1 MTKKAGE
8 KVRDEKDMSF
18 WEHLEVFR
26 GVILRSVAVLL
37 ALFVILFFFKEF
49 IFDSVVLAPTKSD
62 FWLYNLLGI
71 DFSLNLINIEVTAQF
86 FIHMRVT
93 FIAAVIVCFP
103 YLCFEL
109 WRFIAPALYKNEIKA
124 VRGAFGLGAGLFYL
138 GAATGYFIVMP
149 LVMFFFSG
157 YQVSETVENTFALGS
172 YISIFSSM
180 VFLMGIL
187 YEFPSVIAV
196 LSRLGLVTRS
206 FLRKY
211 RRHAVVVILI
221 LAAILT
227 PTGDPFTM
235 LVVAGPLYLL
245 YEFSILICRKDDID
259 R

>member
-1 MTKKAGE
+1 MEAKEMT
-8 KVRDEKDMSF
+8 F
-18 WEHLEVFR
+18 WDHLEEFR
-26 GVILRSVAVLL
+26 GVLIRSVSALL
-37 ALFVILFFFKEF
+37 ILFVALFFFKEF
-49 IFDSVVLAPTKSD
+49 IFDSVVLAPTRSD
-62 FWLYNLLGI
+62 FWLYKLLGL
-71 DFSLNLINIEVTAQF
+71 DFNLKLINIEVTAQF

-93 FIAAVIVCFP
+93 FIAAVVVCFP
-103 YLCFEL
+103 YLCYEL
-109 WRFIAPALYKNEIKA
+109 WRFVAPALYKNEIKA

-157 YQVSETVENTFALGS
+157 YQVSEAVENTFALGS
-172 YISIFSSM
+172 YISIFTSM

-196 LSRLGLVTRS
+196 LSRLGVVHRG

-211 RRHAVVVILI
+211 RRHAVVVILV

-245 YEFSILICRKDDID
+245 YEFSILICRKDERPQEDDID
-259 R
+259 